1 MLING
6 KKADPL
12 SLMLLDK
19 AQIKM
24 LNVLSPEKATKY
36 GKEETKFGAVEV
48 ILNSDSKLLYLNDLL
63 AVYHVRS
70 DASKLPLIIAF
81 GAFKD
86 K

>member
-1 MLING
+1 
-6 KKADPL
+6 
-12 SLMLLDK
+12 MLLDK